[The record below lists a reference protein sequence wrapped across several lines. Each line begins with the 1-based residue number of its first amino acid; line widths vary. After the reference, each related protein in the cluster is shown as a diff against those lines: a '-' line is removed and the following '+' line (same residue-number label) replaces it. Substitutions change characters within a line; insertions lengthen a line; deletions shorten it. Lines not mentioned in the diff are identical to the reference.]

1 MTFSEKT
8 KTLVREAERLS
19 FKQFQRIDE
28 VSFFNQAKVLSAF
41 ADHRISAAHL
51 YGTTGYGYDDLGREA
66 LDKVYASAFEAEDAL
81 VRSLMTSGTH
91 AITTALFAVL
101 RPGDTLLAA
110 TGKPYDTFDGVIG
123 LDGTHNGSLMDFGV
137 QYAQIDLIGGHADI
151 PRIVQYVT
159 NHPVKMVHIQRS
171 RGYAWEHDISL
182 AEIEAIIRSVKAAS
196 PETVCFVDNCYGEF
210 TSEHEPTYYG
220 ADLMAGSLIKN
231 PGGGLAKM
239 GGYIAGRHDLV
250 ELAGYRMT
258 TPATGR
264 ETGATLYENKDMYQG
279 FFLSPHVVAQAMK
292 AATLC
297 ACVMEALG
305 FECSPAPL
313 DERTDIVQ
321 AVKFNSPEA
330 LIAFCRGVQKGAPID
345 SFAVPEPCD
354 MPGYADPVIMAAGA
368 FIQGASIEFS
378 ADGPMR
384 EPYIGYMQGGLTY
397 ESAKIGIMHA
407 VELLTNK

>member
-1 MTFSEKT
+1 MTFSERT
-8 KTLVREAERLS
+8 KAIVSEAEKRAS
-19 FKQFQRIDE
+19 ERFRHIDE
-28 VSFFNQAKVLSAF
+28 VSFINQAKVLSAF
-41 ADHRISAAHL
+41 SDNRISAAHL

-66 LDKVYASAFEAEDAL
+66 LDKVYAAAFEAEDAL
-81 VRSLMTSGTH
+81 VRSTLTSGTH
-91 AITTALFAVL
+91 AITTALFSVL

-110 TGKPYDTFDGVIG
+110 TGKPYDTFDKVIG
-123 LDGTHNGSLMDFGV
+123 LDGSHNGSLMDFGV
-137 QYAQIDLIGGHADI
+137 KYAQIDLLGAHADI
-151 PRIVQYVT
+151 SSIERYVAE
-159 NHPVKMVHIQRS
+159 HQVKMVHIQRS
-171 RGYAWEHDISL
+171 RGYEWEHDISL
-182 AEIEAIIRSVKAAS
+182 SEIEKIVHVVKDAS
-196 PETVCFVDNCYGEF
+196 PSTICFVDNCYGEF
-210 TSEHEPTYYG
+210 TSPHEPTYYG

-264 ETGATLYENKDMYQG
+264 ETGATLYENKDMFQG
-279 FFLSPHVVAQAMK
+279 FFLAPHVVAQAMK

-297 ACVMEALG
+297 SFSMEALG
-305 FECSPAPL
+305 FECHPAPL
-313 DERTDIVQ
+313 AQRTDIVQ
-321 AVKFNSPEA
+321 AIKFGKADA
-330 LIAFCRGVQKGAPID
+330 LLAFCRGIQKGAPID

-354 MPGYADPVIMAAGA
+354 MPGYADPVVMAAGA

-407 VELLTNK
+407 VELLLKA